1 VLSSGTEA
9 NGIVVNG
16 MSNYHRN
23 SPFANA
29 AMVVSIDFEKN
40 FGKDLWGGLKLRA
53 ALEQRA
59 FQAMKDAGG
68 TKELPAQKLKD
79 FAAGRFGAVSKG
91 SSPSGQVAVRLDE
104 ILPKELV
111 SRMLKSME
119 KFERNMRGFA
129 ADEAQ
134 LYGVESRTSC
144 PLRVSRSEETLESV
158 SHPNLYPAGEG
169 AGYAGGITSAACDGI
184 RIAEKIAEK
193 LSGQVFS
200 PSPKGKASL

>member
-1 VLSSGTEA
+1 LSSGTEE

-29 AMVVSIDFEKN
+29 ALVVSVDFQKY
-40 FGKDLWGGLKLRA
+40 FGENIWGGLKLRSE
-53 ALEQRA
+53 LEQRA
-59 FQAMKDAGG
+59 FASMKQAGG
-68 TKELPAQKLKD
+68 NKELPAQKLKD
-79 FAAGRFGAVSKG
+79 FVAGRLGNVSKG

-104 ILPKELV
+104 ILPRELA
-111 SRMLKSME
+111 SRMMKSME

-129 ADEAQ
+129 SEEAQ

-144 PLRVSRSEETLESV
+144 PIRIARHEESLMSV
-158 SHPNLYPAGEG
+158 SHKGLYPAGEG

-184 RIAEKIAEK
+184 RIAEKIAERISPI
-193 LSGQVFS
+193 SGN
-200 PSPKGKASL
+200 